1 MKHRKYRLFLM
12 AVLVVGAFPG
22 TGLGTAAAQETQQTQ
37 ETQPAQ
43 QTESNTTAH
52 PGWNRSG
59 ENWYWMDE
67 NNSLH
72 KGWLQ
77 TDGRTYYL
85 DKDGIM
91 ARGWKE
97 VDGEWYYF
105 HEDGGMNLGELIL
118 DNGMYEFSR
127 NGALVSAQ
135 WVENTG
141 GGAYSAGCYDE
152 ETQALFDELNE
163 EKKQRYFDQ
172 HPDREDDYDGDMHRV
187 YDRNAGFKMDMALN
201 KAAAHRLEAAMAG
214 GYMDERIPG
223 EGTVNDY
230 LASIPYRKNATCLEL
245 YIRSCE
251 DESEAF
257 SKVMER
263 TGDRYDS
270 KGDRTYS
277 LEYYRSLGMARG
289 EKDGKQYFLIIMM
302 R

>member
-1 MKHRKYRLFLM
+1 
-12 AVLVVGAFPG
+12 
-22 TGLGTAAAQETQQTQ
+22 
-37 ETQPAQ
+37 
-43 QTESNTTAH
+43 
-52 PGWNRSG
+52 
-59 ENWYWMDE
+59 MDE

-172 HPDREDDYDGDMHRV
+172 HPDREDDYDGD
-187 YDRNAGFKMDMALN
+187 
-201 KAAAHRLEAAMAG
+201 
-214 GYMDERIPG
+214 IPG